1 MKTNFYLLAV
11 LVISS
16 LTVFS
21 ACGDDDD
28 NGGGDTEETV
38 KDVMLDATAYDKWM
52 YFSFKDGTSVAHE
65 IEPVAGTYVG
75 DATLVAMGRETVYN
89 DVKLEVSRVE
99 GDSLLLTI
107 KDFNAMI
114 GTADLPVGTSVAA
127 DTEGWS
133 LSAGAENSITI
144 GEYDIVVAC
153 KDGKIEGDNI
163 TLDMTIY
170 VAAMMG
176 GTTMPVTYKGKLE
189 TRTGIDETSF
199 NWDIA
204 LHRYDVKTNG
214 ASAVETTES
223 DIKKVTAIPSS
234 GYVADIKTDSL
245 IIDNSG
251 MMNNKVGYATS
262 NINEVLNKGIEF
274 SSVPMPPTPANWT
287 MSNKVYVIKLKS
299 GEYAKIK
306 FTDYSNDADVKGHI
320 SFEYVYP
327 FK

>member
-1 MKTNFYLLAV
+1 MKKNFYLLAV
-11 LVISS
+11 LFISS

-21 ACGDDDD
+21 ACSDDDD

-65 IEPVAGTYVG
+65 IEPVAGTYSG
-75 DATLVAMGRETVYN
+75 DLSALAMGRELNYE
-89 DVKLEVSRVE
+89 DIKLEISRVE
-99 GDSLLLTI
+99 GDSLSLTVN
-107 KDFNAMI
+107 DFPMGKI
-114 GTADLPVGTSVAA
+114 VAGA
-127 DTEGWS
+127 TLAAEEKGWS
-133 LSAGAENSITI
+133 LKGGELVTGNMTMKSCEGTINGDDIELTMSIF
-144 GEYDIVVAC
+144 V
-153 KDGKIEGDNI
+153 
-163 TLDMTIY
+163 
-170 VAAMMG
+170 G
-176 GTTMPVTYKGKLE
+176 GTMNSDISATYKGKIE
-189 TRTGIDETSF
+189 TRAGIDEASF

-214 ASAVETTES
+214 ASAVEMIDTEMA
-223 DIKKVTAIPSS
+223 KVTTIPDSTF
-234 GYVADIKTDSL
+234 VADIKTDSL

-262 NINEVLNKGIEF
+262 YINEVLNKGIEF
-274 SSVPMPPTPANWT
+274 SSVPMPPLPTNWT

-306 FTDYSNDADVKGHI
+306 FTDYSNDSDVKGHI
-320 SFEYVYP
+320 SFDYVYP

>member
-1 MKTNFYLLAV
+1 MKKNFYLLAV
-11 LVISS
+11 LFISS

-21 ACGDDDD
+21 ACSDDDD

-65 IEPVAGTYVG
+65 IEPVAGTYKG
-75 DATLVAMGRETVYN
+75 DISGTVMGQDQGTVTN
-89 DVKLEVSRVE
+89 LKLEVGRISK
-99 GDSLLLTI
+99 DSVSITVDEFSLAGRTI
-107 KDFNAMI
+107 SKF
-114 GTADLPVGTSVAA
+114 TAGAKIAA
-127 DTEGWS
+127 DSIGWDLAGGEMAVSGMTVTPTTGNIS
-133 LSAGAENSITI
+133 LDSINITI
-144 GEYDIVVAC
+144 LIQPTGMPMP
-153 KDGKIEGDNI
+153 I
-163 TLDMTIY
+163 TT
-170 VAAMMG
+170 
-176 GTTMPVTYKGKLE
+176 TYKGIIE

-287 MSNKVYVIKLKS
+287 MSDKVYVIKLSS

-320 SFEYVYP
+320 SFDYVYP